1 MSLLKYVVVGA
12 VGYYLGQ
19 PRGRE
24 QVQRLYK
31 QAEQKLRSPEAD
43 RIKQRGKEITR
54 ERATAARD
62 LMKRKAGSNG
72 AVATDGSTTT
82 AEPPSP
88 TANAAV
94 VDQTSP
100 APAGPDPETG
110 FGGRTVAEDTEAVR
124 TGVTPPPPLGRVTGD
139 TPAAD
144 RP

>member
-1 MSLLKYVVVGA
+1 MSLFKYVVVGA

-94 VDQTSP
+94 VD
-100 APAGPDPETG
+100 
-110 FGGRTVAEDTEAVR
+110 
-124 TGVTPPPPLGRVTGD
+124 
-139 TPAAD
+139 
-144 RP
+144 